1 LTRRY
6 ARCRSW
12 FDHMATKIG
21 AQAYCCPTTRRS
33 ASIIQY
39 FNVNVIC
46 EVFFTQLTT
55 SRPGSPCATAEVA
68 KHAAEL
74 TQSMIQPCF
83 QVSKYVPVD
92 IALHLSKVGG
102 FHQTL
107 SGVRYTRHIVYTVCE
122 KLLRCSAINHCR
134 APHYQHNGSQP
145 LVDPA
150 EGGR

>member
-6 ARCRSW
+6 AQCRSW
-12 FDHMATKIG
+12 IDHMATKIG

-46 EVFFTQLTT
+46 EVFLTQLTT

-68 KHAAEL
+68 KHAAES

-83 QVSKYVPVD
+83 QISKHVLGD
-92 IALHLSKVGG
+92 IALRLSIVGG

-107 SGVRYTRHIVYTVCE
+107 SGVRYTRHAVYTVWE
-122 KLLRCSAINHCR
+122 KYLRCSAINHDR
-134 APHYQHNGSQP
+134 AAHYQHNGSQA
-145 LVDPA
+145 LVDLA
-150 EGGR
+150 EGDR